1 MTSVN
6 EMQYHEL
13 NLEGVKIRAA
23 VRAGTGDGLPLLL
36 FNGIGASIELLLP
49 FIESLP
55 EREIIAFDA
64 PGTGKS
70 SAPSGLWRPR
80 HYAKLANSLLDRLG
94 YSEVHALGVS
104 WGGGIA
110 QQFARDYPARCRRLI
125 LAATSAGNLMVPGK
139 PSVLLRMS
147 NPLRYLGPQYMER
160 MAPKIYGGSLRTNKL
175 RAREHARQMRPPSI
189 KGDYYQ
195 LLAILGWSSLPW
207 LHKLKQPTLVLA
219 GDDDPIVPLINARI
233 LAARIPD
240 ARLRVVDCGH
250 LFLLTRAGVLAPEI
264 EEFLGR
270 N

>member
-1 MTSVN
+1 MTSVKG
-6 EMQYHEL
+6 MHYQML
-13 NLEGVKIRAA
+13 NLDGVKIRAA
-23 VRAGTGDGLPLLL
+23 VRKGAGDGLPLLL

-55 EREIIAFDA
+55 NREIIAFDA
-64 PGTGKS
+64 PGTGES
-70 SAPSGLWRPR
+70 SPPSGLWRPR
-80 HYAKLANSLLDRLG
+80 HYAKLANSLLDHLG
-94 YSEVHALGVS
+94 YSQVHALGVS

-110 QQFARDYPARCRRLI
+110 QQFAHQYPERCRRLI

-147 NPLRYLGPQYMER
+147 NPLRYLVPQYMER
-160 MAPKIYGGSLRTNKL
+160 IAPKIYGGSLRTNKQ

-189 KGDYYQ
+189 KGYYYQ
-195 LLAILGWSSLPW
+195 LLAILGWTSLPW

-250 LFLLTRAGVLAPEI
+250 LFLLTRARVLAPEI
-264 EEFLGR
+264 EDFLG
-270 N
+270 